1 MANTKVKIELVQQA
15 MKKVTNDAVLQ
26 QKFMNKLLDLISD
39 DVGEEKAPAVKK
51 QFCILVSDTKGE
63 LEGKDLVGWVL
74 QIPEEDSPAT
84 VTDRITKAAY
94 EFNQSPKGRRL
105 PVRTIGE
112 TCMAVSGKFFKDQ
125 KAWVKTKEPVL
136 ILTTDNNIP
145 WNEGASE

>member
-1 MANTKVKIELVQQA
+1 MNKINEIMANLPV
-15 MKKVTNDAVLQ
+15 
-26 QKFMNKLLDLISD
+26 
-39 DVGEEKAPAVKK
+39 EEKAPAVKK

-105 PVRTIGE
+105 PVKTIGE
-112 TCMAVSGKFFKDQ
+112 ACESVSGKFFKDQ
-125 KAWVKTKEPVL
+125 KAWVKTKVPVL
-136 ILTTDNNIP
+136 LITTDNKIP
-145 WNEGASE
+145 LEES